1 MIKKIV
7 LRSFFFNDIF
17 TDIFF
22 IRKIYTFFLHFIM
35 NGKIYWNT
43 RSRLPDEH

>member
-22 IRKIYTFFLHFIM
+22 IYFFLHFIM

>member
-22 IRKIYTFFLHFIM
+22 IRKIYTFFYFIM